1 MLMTRQFFAVAS
13 CAVLTAFSSGLI
25 AAPKDL
31 QTSGLTTSN
40 ATTSAPA
47 TPTAELGVK
56 ADPEIGQQING
67 VCAGC
72 HGPLGEGGKK
82 GEYPRLA
89 GQNFEYLKAQLIR
102 FKERRRVNIPMFP
115 YTEERELSD
124 ADIVHISAYLAG
136 IKLDTAL
143 PVFKENEDA
152 LARLTAM
159 AKVFNVPRAE
169 GDVDAGAKLYKQECA
184 SCHGLKG
191 LGYKENPMLAGQ
203 YTQYLKRQ
211 INKFTAGERIH
222 DKDLDEDLTDREKDV
237 LNQLKP
243 EEIRDI
249 LAYLSV
255 LNY

>member
-1 MLMTRQFFAVAS
+1 MLMVRHFVAVAS
-13 CAVLTAFSSGLI
+13 CVALLFFSSGLI
-25 AAPKDL
+25 AAQKAPKK
-31 QTSGLTTSN
+31 SVPATSN
-40 ATTSAPA
+40 ATTSAPT
-47 TPTAELGVK
+47 TPTAGLGVK
-56 ADPEIGQQING
+56 VDPEIGQQING

-72 HGPLGEGGKK
+72 HGPMGEGGKK

-89 GQNFEYLKAQLIR
+89 GQDVEYLKAQLVN
-102 FKERRRVNIPMFP
+102 FKGRQRTNMPMFP
-115 YTEERELSD
+115 YTEERELPEE
-124 ADIVHISAYLAG
+124 DIVQISAYLSG
-136 IKLDTAL
+136 IKLDTAP

-169 GDVDAGAKLYKQECA
+169 GDVDAGTKIYKRECA
-184 SCHGLKG
+184 PCHGSKG
-191 LGYKENPMLAGQ
+191 LGKKGTPMLAGQ

-211 INKFTAGERIH
+211 IDKFVAGERIH
-222 DKDLDEDLTDREKDV
+222 DSDLKDREKDV

-255 LNY
+255 LND

>member
-1 MLMTRQFFAVAS
+1 MLMGCRFVAVAS
-13 CAVLTAFSSGLI
+13 CAALIAFSPGLI
-25 AAPKDL
+25 AAPMD
-31 QTSGLTTSN
+31 SGK
-40 ATTSAPA
+40 SAPTNA
-47 TPTAELGVK
+47 IASTSVPAPPTVEPGVK
-56 ADPEIGQQING
+56 ADPEIGQQINE

-102 FKERRRVNIPMFP
+102 FKRRQRVNIPMFP
-115 YTEERELSD
+115 YTEERELPD
-124 ADIVHISAYLAG
+124 EDIVHISAFLAG
-136 IKLDTAL
+136 IKLDTAP

-159 AKVFNVPRAE
+159 AKVFSVPRAE

-191 LGYKENPMLAGQ
+191 LGYKENPMLVGQ

-211 INKFTAGERIH
+211 INKFIAGERIH
-222 DKDLDEDLTDREKDV
+222 DKDLEEDLSDRGKDV

-255 LNY
+255 LN